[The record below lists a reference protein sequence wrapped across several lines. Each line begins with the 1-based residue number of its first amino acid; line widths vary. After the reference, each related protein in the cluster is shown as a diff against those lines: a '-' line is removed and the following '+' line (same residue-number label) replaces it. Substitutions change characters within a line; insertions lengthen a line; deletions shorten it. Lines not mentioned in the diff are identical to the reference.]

1 MTSRIIVKWLWGLPG
16 VFLTLLFLFITW
28 YWSISGECKTFVLT
42 RAWSSLLWNAVFPFS
57 DLNWI
62 FKILTDLSVNCWMNL
77 GTKGKGKAVADA
89 DLTTKEIN
97 QVLATSCNIFVKQET
112 GYQRTRAVWNSS
124 LLKSP
129 GTDIK
134 VPGCIHCLNILH
146 EKQKKKKVRCH
157 QVTNNLT
164 FSLIMDLWTFTF
176 SRIKRLTQRSF
187 CYDFNILFSLE
198 KGIILVS
205 TKPWQPHCKHIRYT
219 LIQKSHSFRLDGDE
233 AYQLLDISRRHPN
246 NLRPLWVSK
255 QSRSYP
261 KWWFLPQSKTVTA
274 DK

>member
-1 MTSRIIVKWLWGLPG
+1 MVNLDFKKEEKKKKGERDVLICSSWKIVLLWNQRVMSKHGPRKLACYFLEKEGLTNDQQDHCKVIVSRLGLPG

-28 YWSISGECKTFVLT
+28 HWSISGECKTFVLM

-146 EKQKKKKVRCH
+146 EKQKKKK
-157 QVTNNLT
+157 
-164 FSLIMDLWTFTF
+164 S
-176 SRIKRLTQRSF
+176 
-187 CYDFNILFSLE
+187 
-198 KGIILVS
+198 
-205 TKPWQPHCKHIRYT
+205 
-219 LIQKSHSFRLDGDE
+219 
-233 AYQLLDISRRHPN
+233 
-246 NLRPLWVSK
+246 
-255 QSRSYP
+255 
-261 KWWFLPQSKTVTA
+261 
-274 DK
+274 